1 MPYMATGGSLYD
13 VLGLSP
19 EADHAAITTA
29 YRRLVF
35 EHHPDRN
42 SRPDAATR
50 TAEITSAYR
59 VLSDPVQRRRYD
71 ERLAPPGRKSD
82 PIPRAIL
89 GTSKLTLYDF
99 LDRKPR
105 HRQITWQPG
114 IWGAISNHFGDCKA
128 RGCLVLL
135 RIDPATNDQVYQHGD
150 PGPTLRINP
159 NRGEFKLL
167 HPWLAHCHQLEDAA
181 VEQPAR

>member
-1 MPYMATGGSLYD
+1 VASGGNLYD
-13 VLGLSP
+13 VLGLTP
-19 EADHAAITTA
+19 EADQAAITAA

-42 SRPDAATR
+42 GHPDAAAR
-50 TAEITSAYR
+50 TAEITGAYR
-59 VLSDPVQRRRYD
+59 VLGDPVQRKRYD
-71 ERLAPPGRKSD
+71 DRRTAPPKAREA
-82 PIPRAIL
+82 IPRAIL

-105 HRQITWQPG
+105 HGHIHWQPG

-135 RIDPATNDQVYQHGD
+135 RIDPDTNEQVYQHGD

-159 NRGEFKLL
+159 NRGEFRLL
-167 HPWLAHCHQLEDAA
+167 QPWLEHCHQLEDAPLQDA
-181 VEQPAR
+181 AS

>member
-1 MPYMATGGSLYD
+1 MSSGRGLYD
-13 VLGLSP
+13 VLGLTP
-19 EADHAAITTA
+19 QADQAAITAA

-42 SRPDAATR
+42 PNPDAAAR

-59 VLSDPVQRRRYD
+59 VLSDPVQRKRYD
-71 ERLAPPGRKSD
+71 DRRVAPPVARQ

-99 LDRKPR
+99 LDRKPKHGHIR
-105 HRQITWQPG
+105 WQPG
-114 IWGAISNHFGDCKA
+114 IWGTISNHFSTCKA

-135 RIDPATNDQVYQHGD
+135 RIDPATNEQMYQHGD

-159 NRGEFKLL
+159 ERGEFKLL
-167 HPWLAHCHQLEDAA
+167 QPWLEHCHELEDAPVQNA
-181 VEQPAR
+181 AS